1 MREKAEELEA
11 SKVDVRRE
19 DKTIRNF
26 RIPNQEGIGGEI
38 LGLSSVKV
46 IKNHEAVEKP
56 VTISLGKN
64 RHLLL
69 S

>member
-26 RIPNQEGIGGEI
+26 TIPNQEGIGGEI

-46 IKNHEAVEKP
+46 IKNHEPVEKP